1 MTNRKFDLVVF
12 GATSFAGKIV
22 CEYLIGEHLEPNFSW
37 AMAARSE
44 SKLQACRLALGEKAS
59 DIPLIIADSFDE
71 PSLTE
76 LCRQTHVVI
85 STVGPFALYGDMLVK
100 TCAENGT
107 DYCDLTGEAQ
117 WVRRMF
123 LAYGDTAKASGA
135 RLVNCCGF
143 DSIPSDLGVK
153 FLQQHAQLNFDNY
166 CDKVRM
172 RVKAVKGGASG
183 GTIAS
188 AINVFK
194 EAAAN
199 SDLRAELRDFYSLCP
214 ESHSNKA
221 AQRNVHLEYDVD
233 FKSWVGSFIMAGVNT
248 RVVLRSNALNDTDYA
263 EQFYYDE
270 GTLTGDG
277 AAGEKKAKRIARFS
291 RMGPMFLAIP
301 PIRAIITRFFL
312 PKPGEGPSAEE
323 REAGF
328 WDLRFMGTSIEGDKI
343 WVKVTGDRDPGY
355 GSSAKMLAQAGISL
369 RRDVDKGDYGGG
381 FWTPAAIFGD
391 RFIER
396 LQAYAGFTFEL
407 ESIEPASVTLQ
418 ESPMEQD

>member
-1 MTNRKFDLVVF
+1 MTDKKFDLVVF

-22 CEYLIGEHLEPNFSW
+22 CEYLIGEHLEPNLSW

-44 SKLQACRLALGEKAS
+44 SKLQTFRLGLGEKAS
-59 DIPLIIADSFDE
+59 EIPLIIADSFDA
-71 PSLTE
+71 SALTE

-100 TCAENGT
+100 TCAETGT

-123 LAYGDTAKASGA
+123 LAHGDAAKASGA

-153 FLQQHAQLNFDNY
+153 FLQQHAQLNFHNY

-172 RVKAVKGGASG
+172 RIKAVKGGASG

-188 AINVFK
+188 AINIFK
-194 EAAAN
+194 EAAIN

-214 ESHSNKA
+214 ENHRNKA
-221 AQRNVHLEYDVD
+221 VQKDVHLEYDAN
-233 FKSWVGSFIMAGVNT
+233 FKSWVGPFIMAGVNT
-248 RVVLRSNALNDTDYA
+248 RVVLRSNALNETPYA

-277 AAGEKKAKRIARFS
+277 AAGEKKAKRTARFS
-291 RMGPMFLAIP
+291 RMGPMLLAIP

-323 REAGF
+323 QEAGF

-343 WVKVTGDRDPGY
+343 WVKVSGDRDPGY
-355 GSSAKMLAQAGISL
+355 GSSAKMLAQAGICL

-391 RFIER
+391 RLIER

-407 ESIEPASVTLQ
+407 ESIEPALVTLQ
-418 ESPMEQD
+418 GSPME

>member
-1 MTNRKFDLVVF
+1 MTNKKFDLVIF

-22 CEYLIGEHLEPNFSW
+22 CEYLIGEHLEPNLSW

-44 SKLQACRLALGEKAS
+44 SKLQAFRLGLGEKAS

-71 PSLTE
+71 PALIE

-123 LAYGDTAKASGA
+123 LAYGDAAKASGA

-153 FLQQHAQLNFDNY
+153 FLQQQAQLNFHNY

-214 ESHSNKA
+214 ESHRNKA
-221 AQRNVHLEYDVD
+221 AQRNVHLEYDAD
-233 FKSWVGSFIMAGVNT
+233 FKSWVGPFIMAGVNT
-248 RVVLRSNALNDTDYA
+248 RVVLRSNALNET
-263 EQFYYDE
+263 
-270 GTLTGDG
+270 
-277 AAGEKKAKRIARFS
+277 
-291 RMGPMFLAIP
+291 PMLNSS
-301 PIRAIITRFFL
+301 ITT
-312 PKPGEGPSAEE
+312 
-323 REAGF
+323 RE
-328 WDLRFMGTSIEGDKI
+328 L
-343 WVKVTGDRDPGY
+343 
-355 GSSAKMLAQAGISL
+355 
-369 RRDVDKGDYGGG
+369 
-381 FWTPAAIFGD
+381 
-391 RFIER
+391 
-396 LQAYAGFTFEL
+396 
-407 ESIEPASVTLQ
+407 
-418 ESPMEQD
+418 